1 MIDSMR
7 IRKYQQK
14 DQAQVVRLIARVLK
28 EFGYTY
34 SKVLD
39 RDLLRIPKYYLER
52 GGCFWVLT
60 VDDRVVGTIAVSRI
74 NARVCKL
81 RRFYISKKYRHKG
94 WGLMLYQ
101 KAMKFI
107 QQVGYREVWTST
119 TSKFR
124 DSIRFQKRAGFKRTK
139 RVLWPYRRAG
149 IFHILRVK

>member
-1 MIDSMR
+1 MR

-14 DQAQVVRLIARVLK
+14 DQVQVVRLIARVLK

-34 SKVLD
+34 SRVLD
-39 RDLLRIPKYYLER
+39 RDLLRIPEYYLRR

-74 NARVCKL
+74 SARVCKL
-81 RRFYISKKYRHKG
+81 RRFYISRKYRHKG
-94 WGLMLYQ
+94 WGLMLYR

-107 QQVGYREVWTST
+107 KTVGYREVWTST
-119 TSKFR
+119 TAKFK
-124 DSIRFQKRAGFKRTK
+124 DSIRFQERAGFKRTK

-149 IFHILRVK
+149 IFHILKVK